1 MRSELFRK
9 KSMERLS
16 SPEQLNDYIRVVSPA
31 DWMVLAAVALL
42 LVGVCVWG
50 VFGRLDTV
58 LQVGSMEQDGRLVC
72 YVGEADIAGV
82 AEGMPVEIGRAVF
95 TVDSIAVQPVQVD
108 ESFAEYLKHTGG
120 LADGEWVYALTL
132 DGTLGEEGGI
142 YPARII
148 IERVSPVSFVLP

>member
-31 DWMVLAAVALL
+31 AWMVLAAVALL

-58 LQVGSMEQDGRLVC
+58 LQVGAMEQDGRLVC

-120 LADGEWVYALTL
+120 LADGEWGYALTL
-132 DGTLGEEGGI
+132 DGTLGGKGGI

>member
-31 DWMVLAAVALL
+31 AWMVLAAVALL
-42 LVGVCVWG
+42 LAGVCVWG

-58 LQVGSMEQDGRLVC
+58 LQVGAMEQDGRLVC

-95 TVDSIAVQPVQVD
+95 TVDSIAVQPV
-108 ESFAEYLKHTGG
+108 
-120 LADGEWVYALTL
+120 
-132 DGTLGEEGGI
+132 
-142 YPARII
+142 
-148 IERVSPVSFVLP
+148 

>member
-1 MRSELFRK
+1 
-9 KSMERLS
+9 MERLS

-31 DWMVLAAVALL
+31 AWMVLAAVALL

-58 LQVGSMEQDGRLVC
+58 LQVGAMEQDGRLVC

-95 TVDSIAVQPVQVD
+95 TVDSIAVQPVQV
-108 ESFAEYLKHTGG
+108 HTGG